1 MPDEL
6 IPMSE
11 GIDDPWVDDWTSEE
25 SPEPG
30 DHTSVTLR
38 QPDQDAVSAMSMSQY
53 DNIGESA
60 TAETIAAYLASKS
73 VDRSLWM
80 TVLHNSATPASA
92 DQGLATVKSFAVYHM
107 QVRGWKA
114 IGYHFVI
121 DTKGVIWAGR
131 KMSVIGAHA
140 GSAGNPG
147 SIGVC
152 LVGNLETTDR
162 ATEAQKRSLAALH
175 IALHDRYYGS
185 APLRIRFHRE
195 FMSTAC
201 PGKITQDEVMG
212 WIGQYAPTSGP
223 KVFLDGAFIANGLLV
238 DGTTYAPLRT
248 TFERAKF
255 DVDWIG
261 APKFVANLTSPGKTT
276 VPPPASAI
284 GTASKPK
291 IALDGN
297 VIGTGLVVNDV
308 TFAPVRTTF
317 EASGFDVEWKSGSVY
332 ITSPQQ

>member
-1 MPDEL
+1 MPEDL
-6 IPMSE
+6 VRMSE
-11 GIDDPWVDDWTSEE
+11 GIDDPWVDDWTSSE

-30 DHTSVTLR
+30 CGDVSISALE
-38 QPDQDAVSAMSMSQY
+38 DADVVSAMAMSQY

-60 TAETIAAYLASKS
+60 TADTIASYLAGKA

-92 DQGLATVKSFAVYHM
+92 DKGLATVKSFANYHM

-131 KMSVIGAHA
+131 KMSVIGSHA

-152 LVGNLETTDR
+152 LVGNFEAGDKP
-162 ATEAQKRSLAALH
+162 TEAQKKALAALH
-175 IALHDRYYGS
+175 VALHDRYYGS
-185 APLRIRFHRE
+185 AALKIRFHRE
-195 FMSTAC
+195 FMNTGC

-212 WIGQYAPTSGP
+212 WVGQYTPSVGP
-223 KVFLDGAFIANGLLV
+223 KVFLDGSFVATGALI
-238 DGTTYAPLRT
+238 DGTTYAPLRV

-255 DVDWIG
+255 DVDWIP
-261 APKFVANLTSPGKTT
+261 APKFIANLTSPGKQT
-276 VPPPASAI
+276 VDPPANVV

-291 IALDGN
+291 IVLDGKF
-297 VIGTGLVVNDV
+297 IGTGAVVQEA
-308 TFAPVRTTF
+308 TFAPVRSTF
-317 EASGFDVEWKSGSVY
+317 EAAGFHVDWVGGNVH
-332 ITSPQQ
+332 ITSPK